1 MPFDN
6 NALKVTLEELSI
18 ALAKIEQYRRNIM
31 ICRDDFTEI
40 QNTNDD
46 KRAKDRRTG
55 KDFANAEIDTAYDYY
70 LRNANAL
77 LTEANKLS

>member
-6 NALKVTLEELSI
+6 NVLKQKVEELSL
-18 ALAKIEQYRRNIM
+18 ALAKIEQLRKKLMACVN
-31 ICRDDFTEI
+31 DFNEI
-40 QNTNDD
+40 RNTNDD

-55 KDFANAEIDTAYDYY
+55 ADFTDTEIDAAYDYY
-70 LRNANAL
+70 LRNSNNL

>member
-6 NALKVTLEELSI
+6 NALQQKVVELSI
-18 ALAKIEQYRRNIM
+18 ALAKIEQLRKKVVA
-31 ICRDDFTEI
+31 CLGDFSEI

-46 KRAKDRRTG
+46 KRAKDRRSG
-55 KDFANAEIDTAYDYY
+55 GDFTDVAIDAAYDYY